1 VLPEK
6 MSSKTKLLSTL
17 IVDDHELIRLGV
29 ELKLKET
36 GLFRYIHH
44 ASNGKDAVE
53 RIRNHE
59 YDIIFM
65 DIAMPVMDGI
75 RATNLIC
82 TLNKGIKVIALS
94 SISDK
99 NYIYKMI
106 EAGAYGYL
114 TKEADA
120 DEITDA
126 VQSIQNDTRYFSKR
140 VATYLLDEQP
150 EVGKE
155 LRQFWPV
162 IELSPREIDVI
173 KLICQEFTTKEIA
186 ALLKLNIKTIE
197 KYREKLLQ
205 KTGAKN
211 LAGLVMFAVSR
222 GIVMV

>member
-1 VLPEK
+1 
-6 MSSKTKLLSTL
+6 
-17 IVDDHELIRLGV
+17 
-29 ELKLKET
+29 
-36 GLFRYIHH
+36 
-44 ASNGKDAVE
+44 
-53 RIRNHE
+53 
-59 YDIIFM
+59 
-65 DIAMPVMDGI
+65 
-75 RATNLIC
+75 
-82 TLNKGIKVIALS
+82 
-94 SISDK
+94 
-99 NYIYKMI
+99 MI

-173 KLICQEFTTKEIA
+173 KLICREFTTKEIA